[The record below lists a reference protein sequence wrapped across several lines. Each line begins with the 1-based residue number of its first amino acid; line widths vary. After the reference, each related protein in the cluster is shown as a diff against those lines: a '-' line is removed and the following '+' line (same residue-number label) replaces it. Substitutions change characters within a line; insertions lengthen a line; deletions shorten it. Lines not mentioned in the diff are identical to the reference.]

1 MLVEQQRVT
10 QDMKGD
16 GKESTNRCRAAKWL
30 FCMLKLPSV
39 RLDEYLIDKDR
50 VLLSLLPCTCNFQF
64 SIKGFFWHVKPR

>member
-30 FCMLKLPSV
+30 FCMLKAGKCPSWWAFK
-39 RLDEYLIDKDR
+39 RQWHS
-50 VLLSLLPCTCNFQF
+50 LLYLLPCTCNFQF
-64 SIKGFFWHVKPR
+64 SIKGVFWHVKPR